1 MMNRRTH
8 WLLAFI
14 CLPTLAV
21 AQIPLS
27 NLNAHYGF
35 NGNLNDLSGNAN
47 HIVSASGS
55 FTTDRF
61 GVPGNAFLFDGIND
75 SLTIPVPEFAPL
87 QGDFTISFWYK
98 TNSPQIMNLFSSKQ
112 FASDTTD
119 NFEVQLNS
127 HNPFYLEY
135 LKQTWYQ
142 TFIYWNG
149 SGHLP
154 DSAVVAEGAPGAF
167 LKGEWCHFVLTRTAD
182 TMRIYRN
189 SSMVWLSE
197 SGKYGGQLGDAVD
210 FIFGAA
216 PHRFKGAIDD
226 IRLYNCSVNDAEV
239 IQLWHED
246 QPLYFKSPKP
256 TDAYVPG
263 SVLLVEWMYND
274 SVLSD
279 SIRVEYRLN
288 NGAWQMWLPH
298 SQMAY
303 EYAFYMPL
311 NYAPGT
317 EIEIRVTDVADSS
330 VRLSSG
336 SFLISEYDWQEM
348 TSTLPFNSKDGAGL
362 LTFNNQMWLL
372 GGWDPPH
379 HPPAHTHSEIW
390 TTTDGIL
397 WTPIGTALWPARHCG
412 GWLSCDTAMWVI
424 GGDPQSGCLT
434 DVWKSTD
441 GSNWYEQVN
450 AIPGYSNRNNANYA
464 ITDSAIFMF
473 GGEVCS
479 VGGTNEVWKSTDG
492 ANWTQLPDAPWSGRG
507 MQINSC
513 VDDQGQI
520 WMLGGS
526 NEGDRRS
533 YNEVWKTSDGINWTL
548 VNESA
553 PWGGR
558 NWHTV
563 AWFDNK
569 IWLMAGMLQGSEMN
583 DVWYSSDGIT
593 WHELKSTTGN
603 WPAGTRHAQSTTVY
617 DNALWY
623 MCGISTNNVW
633 KIVNGLTVGE
643 KEPAAQLNRSYQ
655 LYPNPASGT
664 LFVSAH
670 GTNAIGGY
678 QVMNALGEVVKT
690 GVMLSA
696 NGEVE
701 LGALPSGFYFITFA
715 ADNAVIKFIKQ

>member
-1 MMNRRTH
+1 MNRTTK
-8 WLLAFI
+8 LLFALLGFPFMAAAQ
-14 CLPTLAV
+14 LPLA
-21 AQIPLS
+21 
-27 NLNAHYGF
+27 NLNAHYNF
-35 NGNLNDLSGNAN
+35 NGNIYDQSGNAN
-47 HIVSASGS
+47 DITSYSGG

-61 GVPGNAFLFDGIND
+61 GVPGNAFLFDGVTD
-75 SLTIPVPEFAPL
+75 SLVLPVPQFAPI
-87 QGDFTISFWYK
+87 QTDFTISFWYK
-98 TNSPQIMNLFSSKQ
+98 TNSPHIMNLFSSKQ
-112 FASDTTD
+112 SPDDTTD
-119 NFEVQLNS
+119 NFEIQLNS
-127 HNPFYLEY
+127 HNPFYLEF

-142 TFIYWNG
+142 TFTYWNG
-149 SGHLP
+149 AGYLT
-154 DSAVVAEGAPGAF
+154 DSSVIAEGAPGPY
-167 LKGEWCHFVLTRTAD
+167 LKGEWCHFVLSRYAD

-189 SSMVWLSE
+189 GTAVWLSE
-197 SGKYGGQLGDAVD
+197 NNQYSGPLGDAVSP
-210 FIFGAA
+210 IFSAA
-216 PHRFKGAIDD
+216 PYRFKGAIDD
-226 IRLYNCSVNDAEV
+226 MRLYDRCLNDAE
-239 IQLWHED
+239 ITQLWHEE
-246 QPLYFKSPKP
+246 QPLIFKAPKP

-279 SIRVEYRLN
+279 SVLVEYRLN
-288 NGAWQMWLPH
+288 SGAWQVWLPH

-303 EYAFYMPL
+303 ENAFYMPL
-311 NYAPGT
+311 SYTPGT
-317 EIEIRVTDVADSS
+317 EIEIRVTDVADST

-336 SFLISEYDWQEM
+336 TFLISEYDWEEV
-348 TSTLPFNSKDGAGL
+348 TPTLPFNNKDGAGL
-362 LTFNNQMWLL
+362 LTCNNQMWLL
-372 GGWDPPH
+372 GGWDPPY
-379 HPPAHTHSEIW
+379 HPPLSTHSEVW
-390 TTTDGIL
+390 TSTDGVA
-397 WTPIGTALWPARHCG
+397 WTYVTTADWPARHCG
-412 GWLSCDTAMWVI
+412 GWLSNDTAMWVI

-434 DVWKSTD
+434 DVWKSAD
-441 GSNWYEQVN
+441 GVNWDSLVS

-492 ANWTQLPDAPWSGRG
+492 ISWTQLPNAPWSGRG

-569 IWLMAGMLQGSEMN
+569 LWLMAGMLQGSEMN
-583 DVWYSSDGIT
+583 DVWYSSDGII

-617 DNALWY
+617 NNALWY

-633 KIVNGLTVGE
+633 RIVNGVTVGE
-643 KEPAAQLNRSYQ
+643 KEPAVISPRSYQ
-655 LYPNPASGT
+655 LYPNPVSGT
-664 LFVSAH
+664 LRIAAQGVD
-670 GTNAIGGY
+670 AIGEY
-678 QVMNALGEVVKT
+678 QVVNALGEVVST

-701 LGALPSGFYFITFA
+701 LSALPPGFYFITFA
-715 ADNAVIKFIKQ
+715 ADHAALKFIKQ